1 MNGEVI
7 KRRRH
12 DSTRRERIERTL
24 LAMRARGLIGKPG
37 VMVALARHF
46 GVTRQ
51 HIWQIG
57 VDAGIMG
64 KGARPPGP
72 GAAAEE
78 QPQDD
83 SDLERDQA
91 I

>member
-1 MNGEVI
+1 MGRDVI

-57 VDAGIMG
+57 VDAGILG
-64 KGARPPGP
+64 KGVRPAEPG
-72 GAAAEE
+72 GASDE
-78 QPQDD
+78 QQDGP
-83 SDLERDQA
+83 DLQQDQA

>member
-1 MNGEVI
+1 MDRELI
-7 KRRRH
+7 KRHRH

-24 LAMRARGLIGKPG
+24 LAMRARGLVGKPG
-37 VMVALARHF
+37 VMAALAKHF

-57 VDAGIMG
+57 VDAGILG
-64 KGARPPGP
+64 KGARPAES
-72 GAAAEE
+72 GAASEE
-78 QPQDD
+78 HQDD
-83 SDLERDQA
+83 PDLERDQA

>member
-1 MNGEVI
+1 MNGELI

-24 LAMRARGLIGKPG
+24 KAMRVRGLIGKPG

-57 VDAGIMG
+57 VDAGILG
-64 KGARPPGP
+64 KGVRAVDAGGP
-72 GAAAEE
+72 AEE
-78 QPQDD
+78 PHDQPG
-83 SDLERDQA
+83 LERDQA
-91 I
+91 S

>member
-1 MNGEVI
+1 VNGEVI

-57 VDAGIMG
+57 VDAGILG
-64 KGARPPGP
+64 KGARPSGS

-78 QPQDD
+78 HPPDD

>member
-1 MNGEVI
+1 MNNEVI

-12 DSTRRERIERTL
+12 DSTRRVRIERTL
-24 LAMRARGLIGKPG
+24 LALRARGLIGKPG

-57 VDAGIMG
+57 VDAGILG
-64 KGARPPGP
+64 KGVRPAEP
-72 GAAAEE
+72 GAAPDE
-78 QPQDD
+78 QQDGP
-83 SDLERDQA
+83 DLQRGQA